1 MRVEHPELF
10 KQASEKAENGGTTP
24 KTGSPSGSPTP
35 PQSSLFSAS
44 DSTSSN
50 SQQDQDPSGTD
61 SKTDKTPDTS
71 LAKPE
76 PAAPQTTGFLSLLSS
91 DNSHGSTEVPGA
103 SARQLDNPQAESFL
117 PLVPVVGARAQMEQ
131 QTTHDENMSKDKP
144 ATQGKTSTLSDLLDF
159 LSLRDDQ
166 NKPCESP
173 RPADVASL
181 GGGPANVDDIP
192 DLSNSVST
200 LSANQTP
207 STPNKAPEPT
217 GDAVAT
223 TSQPTGPVLDLPKTS
238 GPSKASLKTTP
249 VNQEHQRHQYHHKK
263 PKPKATPGNMF
274 GPLGNDDD
282 DDDEEEE
289 EA

>member
-1 MRVEHPELF
+1 MRDEHPEHF

-76 PAAPQTTGFLSLLSS
+76 PAAPQTTGFLPLQST
-91 DNSHGSTEVPGA
+91 DGSHGSTEVSGT
-103 SARQLDNPQAESFL
+103 SAGQLDDPHAESFL
-117 PLVPVVGARAQMEQ
+117 RLVPHVGARAQIEQ
-131 QTTHDENMSKDKP
+131 QTTHDENTSKDEP
-144 ATQGKTSTLSDLLDF
+144 ATQGKSSTLSDLFDF
-159 LSLRDDQ
+159 LSLRDGQ
-166 NKPCESP
+166 NKSSESP
-173 RPADVASL
+173 RPADMAAPD
-181 GGGPANVDDIP
+181 GGPANVDNLP

-207 STPNKAPEPT
+207 STPKKELEPAV
-217 GDAVAT
+217 DAVAT
-223 TSQPTGPVLDLPKTS
+223 TSQPAGPVLDLPKTS

-249 VNQEHQRHQYHHKK
+249 VNQEHQRHQHHHKK
-263 PKPKATPGNMF
+263 PKSKGPPGNMF

-289 EA
+289 A